1 MSGRSACPASVP
13 ALLALISWPADVHSE
28 DERVERLLRLGEILD
43 ADWMRL
49 FEVNVQSGVRLT
61 RKYLAGMLKKN
72 WGRVI
77 FISSEPGQHIPA
89 ETIPYGMT

>member
-1 MSGRSACPASVP
+1 MSGDQPVHHQSP
-13 ALLALISWPADVHSE
+13 LARISWPADVHGE
-28 DERVERLLRLGEILD
+28 DEPVERLLRLEEILD

-49 FEVNVQSGVRLT
+49 FEMNVLSGVRLT
-61 RKYLAGMLKKN
+61 RKYLPGMLKKN

-77 FISSEPGQHIPA
+77 FISSKPGQHIPA